1 MKKGRNTLNAKH
13 LFYSILMLLSLAW
26 LTVCLPY
33 VYESQQKH
41 YAEQKL
47 QGKAV
52 ADDNSNPLAN
62 TTEEKVPNG
71 VNSLSEYLHDT
82 HVIEQHFIVLSSNF
96 NHHNCDVYLAFHPEK
111 VSPPPKV

>member
-1 MKKGRNTLNAKH
+1 MKKGRNIFNTKQ

-47 QGKAV
+47 QDKAV
-52 ADDNSNPLAN
+52 ADNSNPLAN

-82 HVIEQHFIVLSSNF
+82 HVIEQHFIVLISNF